1 MAVGKVGTKEIDFI
15 ASKGNAKFYIQV
27 AYMLPDKNTVDREF
41 GTLIELKDHYPKYV
55 VTMDSIWTD
64 TIEGVKHVHI
74 ADFLLMENYE

>member
-1 MAVGKVGTKEIDFI
+1 
-15 ASKGNAKFYIQV
+15 
-27 AYMLPDKNTVDREF
+27 MLPDKNTVDREF